1 MKPQEI
7 SEQPVEVRVIAHMLD
22 VTELGEPFDNCDQD
36 QDRQLRFAPNYL
48 RDLFPA
54 RDQATL
60 ANEPLAE
67 GVDLAPEE
75 LLILELFLSE
85 PQ

>member
-22 VTELGEPFDNCDQD
+22 VMELGEPFDDCDQD
-36 QDRQLRFAPNYL
+36 HDRQLRFAPIYL

-60 ANEPLAE
+60 AAEPLAE
-67 GVDLAPEE
+67 RVDLAPEE
-75 LLILELFLSE
+75 FLILDLFLSE